1 MTKLIK
7 YLKPFTLSIIAIVIL
22 LFVQASSDLSL
33 PAYMSKIVDVGISQK
48 GIETSVP
55 NAIRESEFSK
65 ITSFI
70 KSDEDKAILINS
82 YKLIDSSLAEDT
94 QYNDIVDKYPLLK
107 TEPLYILQ
115 KNYNKKLSTIMA
127 LPEALIMMEKEAKN
141 TMNIDA
147 EKLMSTGK
155 IDDTLL
161 TILNKKAI
169 SFVENEYTA
178 IGVDIPKLQTSYI
191 INSGII
197 MLLIALLSMVAVV
210 VVTVLASRVAASL
223 AKKLRSEV
231 FVKVVNFSRAD
242 FDKFS
247 TSTLITR
254 CTNDISQIQNLMVIM
269 LRMVF
274 YAPILGIGGIFKVL
288 QVKSGMT
295 FIIIIAVCCIILLV
309 STIFTIAVPKYKMV
323 QKLVDKV
330 NLITRESLTGMMVVR
345 AFGNQKYEEKR
356 FDDANINLTKT
367 NMFVSKMMNGIFPIM
382 TIIMNYTTIAILWY
396 GSKKVDMGI
405 INVGDVM
412 AFIQYAMQIM
422 MSFLMLSMVSV
433 LLPRASVSA
442 SRIAEVLETEISIND
457 PQTPQ
462 TPDVKNKG
470 TIEFK
475 NVFFKYPD
483 AQEYVLEDIS
493 FLAKPGQTTAFIG
506 STGSGKSTVI
516 NLIPRFYDID
526 KGSILV
532 DSVDVRNMTQKA
544 LRDKIGY
551 IPQKGLLFSGTI
563 ESNIKYGNESLS
575 DEDMDKV
582 AKISQSYDFIN
593 EKEEKYNEKISQ
605 SGSNVSGGQ
614 RQRLS
619 IARALAKNPQIFIF
633 DDSFSALDYKTDRV
647 LREAL
652 NKELSDATVLIVA
665 QRIST
670 IRNAEQIIVMDEGK
684 IVGKGTHKELMTN
697 CEVYKE
703 IANSQLSKEE
713 LDHE

>member
-7 YLKPFTLSIIAIVIL
+7 YLKPFVPSIITIIIL
-22 LFVQASSDLSL
+22 LFVQANSDLAL
-33 PAYMSKIVDVGISQK
+33 PEYMSKIVNIGISQK
-48 GIETSVP
+48 GIETNVP
-55 NAIRESEFSK
+55 NAIRESEFKK
-65 ITSFI
+65 IIELVKT
-70 KSDEDKAILINS
+70 DEDKEIVSNN
-82 YKLIDSSLAEDT
+82 YKLIDKSFSTDT
-94 QYNDIVDKYPLLK
+94 NYKDDFIKYPLLK
-107 TEPLYILQ
+107 SEPLYILQ
-115 KNYNKKLSTIMA
+115 KDYDKKLSSILA
-127 LPEALIMMEKEAKN
+127 LPEALIMLQTDTTTTEKILKSDN
-141 TMNIDA
+141 TDN
-147 EKLMSTGK
+147 
-155 IDDTLL
+155 TLQA
-161 TILNKKAI
+161 IINKKAME
-169 SFVENEYTA
+169 FVENEYVA
-178 IGVDIPKLQTSYI
+178 LGVDIQQLQTSYI

-197 MLLIALLSMVAVV
+197 MILISLISMFAVIF
-210 VVTVLASRVAASL
+210 VTILASRVAASL

-231 FVKVVNFSRAD
+231 FAKVVNFSRTD

-269 LRMVF
+269 LRIIF
-274 YAPILGIGGIFKVL
+274 YSPILGIGGILKIANA
-288 QVKSGMT
+288 KSGMT
-295 FIIIIAVCCIILLV
+295 FIIIIAICFIVALV
-309 STIFTIAVPKYKMV
+309 STMFTIAVPKYKAV

-367 NMFVSKMMNGIFPIM
+367 NMFVSKMMNCMPSIM
-382 TIIMNYTTIAILWY
+382 TLIMSYTTVAILWY

-405 INVGDVM
+405 MNVGEVM
-412 AFIQYAMQIM
+412 AFIQYATQIM
-422 MSFLMLSMVSV
+422 MSFLMFSMITV

-457 PQTPQ
+457 PKTPKS
-462 TPDVKNKG
+462 TDTNNKG
-470 TIEFK
+470 VIEFK
-475 NVFFKYPD
+475 NVFFKYPNAD
-483 AQEYVLEDIS
+483 EYVLEDIS

-506 STGSGKSTVI
+506 STGSGKSTLV
-516 NLIPRFYDID
+516 NLIPRFYDIE

-532 DSVDVRNMTQKA
+532 ESVDVRDMTQKE

-563 ESNIKYGNESLS
+563 ESNIKYGNENLTQ
-575 DEDMDKV
+575 DEMEKV

-593 EKEEKYNEKISQ
+593 EKEKKYEETISQ

-647 LREAL
+647 LRKEL
-652 NKELSDATVLIVA
+652 NKELSYATVLIVA

-670 IRNAEQIIVMDEGK
+670 IRTAEQIIVIDEGK
-684 IVGKGTHKELMTN
+684 IAGKGTHKELMTN
-697 CEVYKE
+697 CEIYRQ

-713 LDHE
+713 LSHE